1 MISFFYRL
9 EGDFNKMFGM
19 SMDIGIDLGTANVL
33 VYVKGKGI
41 VLREPSVVAVDKDTN
56 RVLAI
61 GEEARR
67 MIGRTPGN
75 IVAIRPLREG
85 VIADYDITESMLR
98 HFIEKVVGR
107 SFVFRPRIMI
117 CIPSGCTMVE
127 QRAVQEAAEQAGARH
142 TQLIEEPLA
151 AALGAGL
158 DIVEP
163 CGSMIVDIGGGTT
176 EVAVVSLGGVVESE
190 SIKTAGDAFDEAI
203 VRYVRR
209 KHNILIGKRT
219 AEELKIGIAC
229 LVPRAEV
236 GIQEVKGR
244 CLTTGLPKS
253 VKISSVELV
262 EAIAEPA
269 RDILETIHMVLERTP
284 PELVADLAQNGIIMA
299 GGGSLIYGFDQLVE
313 KDTGIRT
320 TVVDDALSCAAFG
333 SGKMLM
339 NLNDMQDGMVNLAR
353 KRQMK
358 A

>member
-1 MISFFYRL
+1 MMIFER
-9 EGDFNKMFGM
+9 
-19 SMDIGIDLGTANVL
+19 DIAIDLGTTNIRVF
-33 VYVKGKGI
+33 VRGKGI
-41 VLREPSVVAVDKDTN
+41 MLREPSIVAVDKYT
-56 RVLAI
+56 
-61 GEEARR
+61 GR
-67 MIGRTPGN
+67 MLKVGQDAQKMLGRTPAN
-75 IVAIRPLREG
+75 IVAIHPISAG
-85 VIADYDITESMLR
+85 VISDYDMTALMLKELLSR
-98 HFIEKVVGR
+98 VTSLVTVPSSVTGVEERNVIDAVIE
-107 SFVFRPRIMI
+107 
-117 CIPSGCTMVE
+117 
-127 QRAVQEAAEQAGARH
+127 AGARKVYLVESAVA
-142 TQLIEEPLA
+142 TA
-151 AALGAGL
+151 AGAGADL
-158 DIVEP
+158 SKPDGHLVI
-163 CGSMIVDIGGGTT
+163 DIGGGTT

-284 PELVADLAQNGIIMA
+284 PELVSDVAQNGIVMA

-339 NLNDMQDGMVNLAR
+339 NLNDMPEGMVNLAR

>member
-1 MISFFYRL
+1 MTQEL
-9 EGDFNKMFGM
+9 A
-19 SMDIGIDLGTANVL
+19 IDLGTANTLIIYNGKVVVDGPSIVALDVHTGKL
-33 VYVKGKGI
+33 V
-41 VLREPSVVAVDKDTN
+41 
-56 RVLAI
+56 AI
-61 GEEARR
+61 GQQARQ
-67 MIGRTPGN
+67 MHEKTNPN
-75 IVAIRPLREG
+75 IKTIRPLKDG
-85 VIADYDITESMLR
+85 VIADFNATELMLR
-98 HFIEKVVGR
+98 GMIKKVKTSGSLFAPSLRMV
-107 SFVFRPRIMI
+107 I
-117 CIPSGCTMVE
+117 CIPSGSTNVE
-127 QRAVQEAAEQAGARH
+127 IRAVRDSAEHAGGREVYM
-142 TQLIEEPLA
+142 IYEPMS

-158 DIVEP
+158 DVEAP
-163 CGSMIVDIGGGTT
+163 EGNMVIDIGGGTT

-284 PELVADLAQNGIIMA
+284 PELVSDIAQNGIVMA

-339 NLNDMQDGMVNLAR
+339 NLNDMPEGMVNLAR

>member
-1 MISFFYRL
+1 M
-9 EGDFNKMFGM
+9 
-19 SMDIGIDLGTANVL
+19 
-33 VYVKGKGI
+33 
-41 VLREPSVVAVDKDTN
+41 LREPSIVAVDKYT
-56 RVLAI
+56 
-61 GEEARR
+61 GR
-67 MIGRTPGN
+67 MLKVGQDAQKMLGRTPAN
-75 IVAIRPLREG
+75 IVAIHPISAG
-85 VIADYDITESMLR
+85 VISDYDMTALMLKELLSRVTSFSLFKPRVLVTVPSSVTGARKVYLVES
-98 HFIEKVVGR
+98 
-107 SFVFRPRIMI
+107 
-117 CIPSGCTMVE
+117 
-127 QRAVQEAAEQAGARH
+127 AVATAAGA
-142 TQLIEEPLA
+142 
-151 AALGAGL
+151 GA
-158 DIVEP
+158 DISKPDGHLV
-163 CGSMIVDIGGGTT
+163 IDIGGGTT

-190 SIKTAGDAFDEAI
+190 SIKTAGAAFDEAI

-284 PELVADLAQNGIIMA
+284 PELVADVAQNGIIMA

>member
-1 MISFFYRL
+1 MGLFSFTQEL
-9 EGDFNKMFGM
+9 AM
-19 SMDIGIDLGTANVL
+19 DLGTANTIIISD
-33 VYVKGKGI
+33 GKI
-41 VLREPSVVAVDKDTN
+41 VVDEPSVVALDSHTN
-56 RVLAI
+56 KMIAVGEKAKLMYEKAGSAIRV
-61 GEEARR
+61 
-67 MIGRTPGN
+67 
-75 IVAIRPLREG
+75 IRPLRDG
-85 VIADYDITESMLR
+85 VIADFNACEQMMRGLIKMVHKGNRLFAPPSLR
-98 HFIEKVVGR
+98 MVIGV
-107 SFVFRPRIMI
+107 
-117 CIPSGCTMVE
+117 PSGSTEVE
-127 QRAVQEAAEQAGARH
+127 LRAVRDSAEHANGRDVY
-142 TQLIEEPLA
+142 LIYEPMA
-151 AALGAGL
+151 AAIGIGL
-158 DIVEP
+158 DVEAP
-163 CGSMIVDIGGGTT
+163 EGNMIVDIGGGTT
-176 EVAVVSLGGVVESE
+176 EIAVISLGGIVEST
-190 SIKTAGDAFDEAI
+190 SIKIAGDKFDEAI
-203 VRYVRR
+203 IKYVRR

-284 PELVADLAQNGIIMA
+284 PELVADVAQNGIIMA